1 MKMIYERDMT
11 MNWETLLFFKS
22 LVSIVTLIAY
32 TNKDVVSYLKVAKH
46 DQTFLT
52 LRIILSTIG
61 NMSNTYAPQY
71 LP

>member
-1 MKMIYERDMT
+1 